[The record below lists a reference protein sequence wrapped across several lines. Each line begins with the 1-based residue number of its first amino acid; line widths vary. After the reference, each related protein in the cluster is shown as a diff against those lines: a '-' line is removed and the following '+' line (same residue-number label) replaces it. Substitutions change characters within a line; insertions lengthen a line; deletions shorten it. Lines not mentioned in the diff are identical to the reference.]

1 MICGLLIVGA
11 SPGVGF
17 SWWGPL
23 TVEASHGGG
32 FSRCG
37 LLMVGASH
45 GGASH
50 GGGFSRCGLLLLQSM
65 GSRGSRFYLLRHVGS
80 VVAAQGL

>member
-17 SWWGPL
+17 SWWGLL
-23 TVEASHGGG
+23 TV
-32 FSRCG
+32 G
-37 LLMVGASH
+37 LLTVGASH

-50 GGGFSRCGLLLLQSM
+50 GVGFSRCGLLLLQSM